1 MTLGKCLG
9 TKCEKMHVRQRARHA
24 GKNEREATPSLSQLQ
39 PSRMPSTSSV
49 DSHVVPPF
57 YACYLLRSYAT
68 PSSTRTYIG
77 STPDVR
83 RRKRQH
89 NGELSQGAVK
99 TQRGRPW
106 EMQMIV
112 WGFPSKIAALQVRR
126 GVCVFQMRKRK
137 LTVRRV
143 MTVRMGM
150 AKAPPLASS
159 PHEPT
164 EQLFGGSA
172 DTIATAAGCPASLHR
187 HASDAMSSRAGRV
200 PRTATDIDP
209 VLHARCTGAP
219 PQRAIFD
226 LGPASQPVRGVGMG
240 RVEPSG
246 GAAGCEGIDGV
257 GRGEMRGA
265 RSGKISAGQEVAVE

>member
-1 MTLGKCLG
+1 
-9 TKCEKMHVRQRARHA
+9 
-24 GKNEREATPSLSQLQ
+24 
-39 PSRMPSTSSV
+39 MPSTSSV

-112 WGFPSKIAALQVRR
+112 WGFPDKIAALQVRR
-126 GVCVFQMRKRK
+126 GVLCLPDEK
-137 LTVRRV
+137 T
-143 MTVRMGM
+143 
-150 AKAPPLASS
+150 KADRAASDDSSNGHGKSPPLASS

-209 VLHARCTGAP
+209 SCMLVARALLRASHFRPGACESACS
-219 PQRAIFD
+219 R
-226 LGPASQPVRGVGMG
+226 
-240 RVEPSG
+240 SG
-246 GAAGCEGIDGV
+246 HGS
-257 GRGEMRGA
+257 RGA
-265 RSGKISAGQEVAVE
+265 VWRRSWL